1 MRRFYLP
8 ACCLMMCSEQQRT
21 KDSIKKPMKSLKKE
35 SAEDKTMNVKNRIL
49 LIRLSE
55 KLSKNP
61 AYSQQLGLSAQLRK
75 SRIKAKPLYSDCGGK
90 DYRKNDQVRLPGK
103 SDGKSER

>member
-1 MRRFYLP
+1 MYFSVFAKIKGVNSLMRRFYLP
-8 ACCLMMCSEQQRT
+8 TCCLMMFSEQQRT
-21 KDSIKKPMKSLKKE
+21 KDLIKKPIKSLKKE

-61 AYSQQLGLSAQLRK
+61 AYSQQLGLSAQLQK
-75 SRIKAKPLYSDCGGK
+75 SRIKAKPLYSDCG
-90 DYRKNDQVRLPGK
+90 RER
-103 SDGKSER
+103 SSEK

>member
-1 MRRFYLP
+1 
-8 ACCLMMCSEQQRT
+8 
-21 KDSIKKPMKSLKKE
+21 
-35 SAEDKTMNVKNRIL
+35 MNVKNRIL

-75 SRIKAKPLYSDCGGK
+75 SRIKAKPLYSDGG
-90 DYRKNDQVRLPGK
+90 RERL
-103 SDGKSER
+103 SEK